1 MQKINNIAELKATM
15 FYLES
20 KQAKEWELINE
31 HLLVVRDSLSPI
43 HLLKRSFSEVFF
55 SPQVKESL
63 VGTVAGLAAGTVS
76 RALIV
81 GATHNPF
88 KILFG
93 ALLQMKVS
101 NTVAKNAG
109 TIGFVANQLV
119 KLFGKK
125 EKNKEPLTFHSNPQS
140 NIF

>member
-88 KILFG
+88 KMLFG

-109 TIGFVANQLV
+109 TLGFVANQLV

-125 EKNKEPLTFHSNPQS
+125 EKHKESLTFHSNPQS